1 MPVKPK
7 TSLWVVVDVGVEDVP
22 YPFAGIRLD
31 RKIIKAGL
39 WELERRIEYELERC
53 GVDAV
58 PVRVNQRRAVEK
70 HVRNVRIAQRV
81 GRHDEEM
88 DTPDVISLAVC
99 ATR

>member
-1 MPVKPK
+1 MPAKPK

-31 RKIIKAGL
+31 RKLMQRPGFGSS
-39 WELERRIEYELERC
+39 ERRIEYELERC

-88 DTPDVISLAVC
+88 DTPDVN
-99 ATR
+99 